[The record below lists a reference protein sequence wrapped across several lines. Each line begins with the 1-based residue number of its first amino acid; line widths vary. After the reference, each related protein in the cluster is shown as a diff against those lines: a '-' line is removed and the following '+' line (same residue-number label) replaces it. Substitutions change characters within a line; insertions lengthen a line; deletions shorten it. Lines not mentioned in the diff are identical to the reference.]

1 CHRSSPSGRRSTGGT
16 GTTPPSWWRTE
27 RGRGEGPMR
36 TQAKLLGF
44 AGLFGVGVGIV
55 YWFLS
60 SERAGTVF
68 LVLMG
73 AATACVAAY
82 LMLKRR
88 EGPPEDD
95 PSADQ
100 AASAGRPVGRFH
112 TGSGWPVLMA
122 AGLAVASTG
131 LVYGIWLIVAGG
143 ILLVVA
149 VVGLMQES
157 GG

>member
-1 CHRSSPSGRRSTGGT
+1 
-16 GTTPPSWWRTE
+16 
-27 RGRGEGPMR
+27 MR
-36 TQAKLLGF
+36 TQVRLLAF
-44 AGLFGVGVGIV
+44 AGLFGVGVGTV

-68 LVLMG
+68 LILMG
-73 AATACVAAY
+73 AATAYVAAY

-88 EGPPEDD
+88 EAADGLPEDD
-95 PSADQ
+95 AAADQ
-100 AASAGRPVGRFH
+100 AASSGQPVGRFH

-143 ILLVVA
+143 ILLVAA

-157 GG
+157 RG